1 MLDIAIKNICA
12 RKARSILCILAVLAG
27 VFLVGTTIAMNK
39 WMYGMMTAEL
49 AKYMGKIY
57 VQQGGS
63 SYPPIDSSL
72 NQETA
77 EVILSRDDLG
87 LNPAESAPLAF
98 IRTERGMMP
107 FIPAEVM
114 VIGIPV
120 GKETVLL
127 GTLEAVE
134 GVNRFDV
141 GEPGEE
147 AILGD
152 KVAEKLGASVGQTV
166 TVNGHSVRVIGVLET
181 SSMGSVDVA
190 VLMPLEVAQ
199 RIFAREGQ
207 ISSVLLTPND
217 VQKTAEIAA
226 ILRRDYPSL
235 QVATEDD
242 LLAEAE
248 KVMRMPIVYMS
259 SMGVTGLIVAMIV
272 IMSTMFMAVEER
284 TREFGTLRAL
294 GAQRRM
300 IIGTVL
306 FEALALALV
315 GGVPALGLVFLMTR
329 VMETT
334 SPDIAQL
341 SQIVVLAA
349 LSAIL
354 GGAFPAWRAAR
365 VEPLEALRYE

>member
-1 MLDIAIKNICA
+1 
-12 RKARSILCILAVLAG
+12 
-27 VFLVGTTIAMNK
+27 
-39 WMYGMMTAEL
+39 
-49 AKYMGKIY
+49 
-57 VQQGGS
+57 
-63 SYPPIDSSL
+63 
-72 NQETA
+72 
-77 EVILSRDDLG
+77 
-87 LNPAESAPLAF
+87 
-98 IRTERGMMP
+98 
-107 FIPAEVM
+107 
-114 VIGIPV
+114 
-120 GKETVLL
+120 
-127 GTLEAVE
+127 
-134 GVNRFDV
+134 
-141 GEPGEE
+141 
-147 AILGD
+147 
-152 KVAEKLGASVGQTV
+152 
-166 TVNGHSVRVIGVLET
+166 
-181 SSMGSVDVA
+181 
-190 VLMPLEVAQ
+190 
-199 RIFAREGQ
+199 
-207 ISSVLLTPND
+207 VLLTPND

-294 GAQRRM
+294 GARRQL
-300 IIGTVL
+300 IIGTVF

>member
-1 MLDIAIKNICA
+1 MLDIAIKNLGA

-27 VFLVGTTIAMNK
+27 VFLVGTTITMNK
-39 WMYGMMTAEL
+39 WMYWMMTAEL

-77 EVILSRDDLG
+77 EAILSRDDLG

-127 GTLEAVE
+127 GTLEAAE
-134 GVNRFDV
+134 GVNRFDA
-141 GEPGEE
+141 GEPGEV

-152 KVAEKLGASVGQTV
+152 KVSKKLGASVGQTV

-294 GAQRRM
+294 GARRRM